1 MIIDTSWILMAY
13 SMVFT
18 LRQSGFSDSLAICF
32 FPRGEADTGRYSFHQ
47 YYIYLSYCLFTVHSC
62 IIFLYRWV
70 MFETQC
76 ANQSSF
82 ITYLLPFFSVFS
94 WLKHVQ
100 YHHNDNIPMNS
111 SSSAR
116 INWCILVYEPILIT
130 DFGWCG
136 VINLFPNKP
145 ILLICFSWPEQTLWQ
160 SHMAIEDLL
169 FPDHFPMERYIY
181 IIILNYI
188 KSY

>member
-1 MIIDTSWILMAY
+1 MFLPERW
-13 SMVFT
+13 
-18 LRQSGFSDSLAICF
+18 
-32 FPRGEADTGRYSFHQ
+32 GRYWSILFPSVLHIFELLF
-47 YYIYLSYCLFTVHSC
+47 IYCT
-62 IIFLYRWV
+62 FLYDLPVQVSNVRNPV
-70 MFETQC
+70 CQSIIIYHLPTPFLQC
-76 ANQSSF
+76 
-82 ITYLLPFFSVFS
+82 FS

-181 IIILNYI
+181 IIILNHI